1 MQALR
6 FRRDHRELFQV
17 GRYIPLHAS
26 GAKRDHVV
34 AFAREN
40 HNQVA
45 IIAVPRF
52 SYILSGGALRPP
64 LGELWQDTELPVP
77 SRTSEFVEN
86 VFTGE
91 KIRVTPNRTLLCS
104 ELFGNF
110 PVALLACG

>member
-6 FRRDHRELFQV
+6 FRRAHRELFQV
-17 GRYIPLHAS
+17 GRYTPLHAS
-26 GAKRDHVV
+26 GPKRDHAI

-40 HNQVA
+40 HKQVA

-52 SYILSGGALRPP
+52 SYILAGGALRPP
-64 LGELWQDTELPVP
+64 LGDLWQATELPVP
-77 SRTSEFVEN
+77 SRTSEFLEN

-104 ELFGNF
+104 ELFSHF